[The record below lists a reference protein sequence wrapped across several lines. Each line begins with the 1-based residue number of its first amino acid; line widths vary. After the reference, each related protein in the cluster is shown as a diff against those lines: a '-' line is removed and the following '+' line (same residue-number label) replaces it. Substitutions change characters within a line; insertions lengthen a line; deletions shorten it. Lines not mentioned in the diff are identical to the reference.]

1 MTWLLP
7 TSVPAGLC
15 IAVTSF
21 ITTDLASAPF
31 LWMLP
36 LALYLL
42 TFVAVFRERPWV
54 PQCLVL
60 RLLPYVLAPLAISL
74 FGSGKTYWFANILLN
89 LAVFTL
95 ISLAC
100 HGETYR
106 LRAAASRLTEF
117 YLWTSFG
124 GVLGGVFAGLVAPH
138 LFNNTYE
145 YPILIV
151 AALSVLPGVFSGG
164 VRRSIRE
171 AGPGLVAAAVDSRCG
186 F

>member
-1 MTWLLP
+1 M
-7 TSVPAGLC
+7 PAGLC

-42 TFVAVFRERPWV
+42 TFVAVFRDRPWV
-54 PQCLVL
+54 PQGVVL

-89 LAVFTL
+89 LAAFTL
-95 ISLAC
+95 DFA
-100 HGETYR
+100 R
-106 LRAAASRLTEF
+106 LPWRGLSPAGLQASRLTEF

-124 GVLGGVFAGLVAPH
+124 GALGGVFAGLAAPH

-151 AALSVLPGVFSGG
+151 AALSVLPGLYL
-164 VRRSIRE
+164 RRRASLLGE
-171 AGPGLVAAAVDSRCG
+171 AAPGLIAAALASRCG